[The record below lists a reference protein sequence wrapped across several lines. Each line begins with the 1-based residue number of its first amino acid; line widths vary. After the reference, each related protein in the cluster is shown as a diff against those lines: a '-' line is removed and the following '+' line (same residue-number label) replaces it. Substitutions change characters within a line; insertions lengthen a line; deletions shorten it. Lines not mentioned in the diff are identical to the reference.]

1 MMCGRRR
8 SSCGVD
14 DVFDVK
20 PKKGRSRWS
29 VRRFLLLFP
38 TSRLQQIS
46 HNRFWLP
53 SVVIG
58 NRLASILS
66 SHLGSLAWY
75 DLKVGAWAR
84 PNETERE
91 RFSPSHGMFSLRERA
106 PERWNGNQGGAFF
119 YNSFYSFATIRSNL
133 NLGLSCVSSPAVA
146 SQKLTI
152 KALLHSG
159 IPPCTTFLLLYL
171 STLPAQHHSLRK
183 SRNLF
188 DHTHV

>member
-1 MMCGRRR
+1 M
-8 SSCGVD
+8 
-14 DVFDVK
+14 
-20 PKKGRSRWS
+20 
-29 VRRFLLLFP
+29 
-38 TSRLQQIS
+38 
-46 HNRFWLP
+46 
-53 SVVIG
+53 VIG

-84 PNETERE
+84 PNEAERE

-119 YNSFYSFATIRSNL
+119 YNSFYSFAAIRSNL

-152 KALLHSG
+152 KALLHSR
-159 IPPCTTFLLLYL
+159 IPRVQRFSFFTSLPCPLNTTLYENL
-171 STLPAQHHSLRK
+171 ETCLTTLMSDIEKLENPQRRCQVGNPAPLYVAFHWHGYWQ
-183 SRNLF
+183 N
-188 DHTHV
+188 